1 MDLTLS
7 TAQQQ
12 LLSEIHSFIARE
24 GRHSPQVGGGRKK
37 PSQRVLEWQKL
48 LIEHGY
54 AGRNIPREYGGYG
67 APFDA
72 IELALI
78 SQEFSKAGIFA
89 GIMNQGTHMLAP
101 TLLELGTEEQR
112 RKWIG
117 PAIRGEMIWSAGL
130 SEREAGSDLR
140 SLTTRA
146 KFDGSEFILNGEKAW
161 ISSAHYA
168 DMLFVLC
175 RAVSDQLSSK
185 AFTMVLVPISSPGVE
200 IERLPTIT
208 GRAEFNMVSFR
219 DVRVPA
225 DHIIQD
231 SEGGWRV
238 ALTTFRNERAGLGG
252 TYKIVQRLT
261 RIIELMKQLSSTSAG
276 YAGYRDR
283 VLRLQS
289 AVFAWRAHGMRVT
302 SSRGEGD
309 ERLLPLIVKYG
320 VTDLEYKLSSLA
332 LDILGTGAL
341 GYEPGAEDAE
351 VDESTLWNLDNLY
364 DLGLLIGGGSANI
377 QKSTIAEQGLGL
389 PPEPRPG
396 RAASPMSAR

>member
-7 TAQQQ
+7 AAQQQ
-12 LLSEIHSFIARE
+12 LLSEIRAFIARE
-24 GRHSPQVGGGRKK
+24 GDRSPQVGGGRKK
-37 PSQRVLEWQKL
+37 PSQRVLEWQRL
-48 LIEHGY
+48 LIEQGY
-54 AGRNIPREYGGYG
+54 AARNMPREYGGFG
-67 APFDA
+67 APFDS

-78 SQEFSKAGIFA
+78 SEEFSKAGIFP

-140 SLTTRA
+140 SLKTQAR
-146 KFDGSEFILNGEKAW
+146 FDGVEFVLDGEKAW

-175 RAVSDQLSSK
+175 RAVSDQPSK
-185 AFTMVLVPISSPGVE
+185 AFTMVLVPISAPGVE

-208 GRAEFNMVSFR
+208 GRAEFNIVSFR
-219 DVRVPA
+219 NVRVPA
-225 DHIIQD
+225 DHIIQGPED
-231 SEGGWRV
+231 GWRV

-252 TYKIVQRLT
+252 TYKLVQRLT
-261 RIIELMKQLSSTSAG
+261 RIAVLMKALPQTVPG

-283 VLRLQS
+283 LLRLQG

-309 ERLLPLIVKYG
+309 EKILPLIVKVG
-320 VTDLEYKLSSLA
+320 VTDLEYRLSSLA
-332 LDILGTGAL
+332 LDILGTGSL
-341 GYEPGAEDAE
+341 RYEPGPEDAE
-351 VDESTLWNLDNLY
+351 VDESSLWNLDNLY

-377 QKSTIAEQGLGL
+377 QKNTIAEQGLGL
-389 PPEPRPG
+389 PPELRPG
-396 RAASPMSAR
+396 RTTPAGGTR

>member
-7 TAQQQ
+7 KAQQQ
-12 LLSEIHSFIARE
+12 LLSELRTFIARE

-37 PSQRVLEWQKL
+37 PSQRVLDWQRL

-54 AGRNIPREYGGYG
+54 AARNIPREYGGYG
-67 APFDA
+67 APFDP

-78 SQEFSKAGIFA
+78 SEEFSKAGIFP

-117 PAIRGEMIWSAGL
+117 PAVRGEMIWSAGL

-140 SLTTRA
+140 SLKTMAR
-146 KFDGSEFILNGEKAW
+146 FDGSQFVLDGEKAW

-175 RAVSDQLSSK
+175 RAASDQASK
-185 AFTMVLVPISSPGVE
+185 TFMMLLVPISAPGIE
-200 IERLPTIT
+200 IERMPTIT
-208 GRAEFNMVSFR
+208 ARAEFNIVSFR
-219 DVRVPA
+219 NVRVPA
-225 DHIIQD
+225 EHIIQGPKD
-231 SEGGWRV
+231 GWRV

-252 TYKIVQRLT
+252 TYKLVQRLT
-261 RIIELMKQLSSTSAG
+261 RIATLMKELPRTAPG
-276 YAGYRDR
+276 YAGCRDR
-283 VLRLQS
+283 LLRLQG
-289 AVFAWRAHGMRVT
+289 AVFAWRAHGMRVI

-309 ERLLPLIVKYG
+309 EKILPLIVKHG
-320 VTDLEYKLSSLA
+320 VTDLEYRLSSLA
-332 LDILGTGAL
+332 LDILGTGSL
-341 GYEPGAEDAE
+341 GYEPGPEDAE
-351 VDESTLWNLDNLY
+351 VDGSTLWNLDNLY

-377 QKSTIAEQGLGL
+377 QKNTVAEQGLGM
-389 PPEPRPG
+389 PPEPRLE
-396 RAASPMSAR
+396 RSPLPAGAR